1 MRAVLQRVIKASVE
15 VDGTLIS
22 EIDKGLLIF
31 LGVGKND
38 DEKELQ
44 KLAVKISKLRIFEDD
59 NGKMNLSIKDV
70 CGQILLISQ
79 FTLFADCTGGNRPS
93 FFEAEQPE
101 RANELYMKMK
111 EGLAKENIDV
121 KMGKFGADMK
131 IFALNDGPVTIMLD
145 SHNLK

>member
-15 VDGTLIS
+15 VDGHLIS
-22 EIDKGLLIF
+22 EINKGLLIF

-38 DEKELQ
+38 DEKEIQ
-44 KLAVKISKLRIFEDD
+44 KLSVKISKLRIFKDD

-70 CGQILLISQ
+70 GGQVLLISQ

-93 FFEAEQPE
+93 FFDAENPKK
-101 RANELYMKMK
+101 ANTLYLKMRDY
-111 EGLAKENIDV
+111 LLKENIDV
-121 KMGKFGADMK
+121 KMGQFGADMK

-145 SHNLK
+145 SHEL